1 MPIQIT
7 ARRNGFRRLGIA
19 HSANTVTW
27 PDDHFSES
35 ELQILENDPNLI
47 VVRLQDVPE
56 TSGGD
61 DAVSAMTAER
71 DGLKV
76 RASELEDTVL
86 QLNQDGDA
94 LKQQLASANG
104 TITELETVRDALSK
118 KLDALQAGSENP
130 DKKAKG

>member
-27 PDDHFSES
+27 PDDQFSES

-61 DAVSAMTAER
+61 DAVSALTAER

-76 RASELEDTVL
+76 RVSELEATVL

-104 TITELETVRDALSK
+104 TITELERVRDALSK
-118 KLDALQAGSENP
+118 ELDALQAGSQNP

>member
-1 MPIQIT
+1 
-7 ARRNGFRRLGIA
+7 FRRLGIA

-27 PDDHFSES
+27 PDDQFSDS

-56 TSGGD
+56 ISGGD
-61 DAVSAMTAER
+61 DAVSALIAER

-76 RASELEDTVL
+76 RISELEATVL

-94 LKQQLASANG
+94 LKQQLTSANS
-104 TITELETVRDALSK
+104 TIAELETERNALRQE
-118 KLDALQAGSENP
+118 LDSLKAGSQTP

>member
-27 PDDHFSES
+27 PDDHFSDG
-35 ELQILENDPNLI
+35 ELEILENDPNLI
-47 VVRLQDVPE
+47 VIRLQDVPE
-56 TSGGD
+56 TPRGD
-61 DAVSAMTAER
+61 DAVSALTAER

-76 RASELEDTVL
+76 RVSELEETVL

-104 TITELETVRDALSK
+104 TITELETVRDALSQ

>member
-27 PDDHFSES
+27 PDDHFSDG
-35 ELQILENDPNLI
+35 ELEILENDPNLI
-47 VVRLQDVPE
+47 VIRLQDVPE
-56 TSGGD
+56 TTGGD
-61 DAVSAMTAER
+61 DDFSALTAER

-76 RASELEDTVL
+76 RVSELEATVL

-104 TITELETVRDALSK
+104 TITELETVRDALSQ

>member
-7 ARRNGFRRLGIA
+7 ARRDGFRRLGIA

-27 PDDHFSES
+27 PDDHFSDS

-56 TSGGD
+56 NAGD
-61 DAVSAMTAER
+61 GDAVSALTTER

-76 RASELEDTVL
+76 RVSELEATVL
-86 QLNQDGDA
+86 QLSQDGDA

-104 TITELETVRDALSK
+104 TIAELETERNALRQE
-118 KLDALQAGSENP
+118 LDALQAGSQNP
-130 DKKAKG
+130 DKKTKG

>member
-27 PDDHFSES
+27 PDGHFNDG
-35 ELQILENDPNLI
+35 ELEILENDPNLI
-47 VVRLQDVPE
+47 VIRLQDVPE
-56 TSGGD
+56 TPGGD
-61 DAVSAMTAER
+61 DAVSALTAER

-76 RASELEDTVL
+76 RVSELEATVL

-104 TITELETVRDALSK
+104 TITELETVRDALGQ
-118 KLDALQAGSENP
+118 KLDALQAGSQIP